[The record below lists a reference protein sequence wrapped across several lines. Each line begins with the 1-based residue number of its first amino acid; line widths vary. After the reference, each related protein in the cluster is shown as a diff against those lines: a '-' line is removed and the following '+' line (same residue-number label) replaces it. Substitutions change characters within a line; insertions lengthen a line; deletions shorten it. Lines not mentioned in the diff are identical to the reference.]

1 VPTRYAGEPDEV
13 RALNAHIKLMRAS
26 GAVRAS
32 LDRHLNGLGLTE
44 NQFGVLET
52 LLHLG
57 PLHQRLLGQKLF
69 TSGANITVIV
79 DNLQK
84 RHLVRRDRDRE
95 DRRQVTVSLTPEG
108 RHLIESVFPAHA
120 ARIAALYRA
129 LSAEEQDAL
138 GALSK
143 KLGLA
148 TAAPA
153 SAAGAGAPVAEPAG

>member
-1 VPTRYAGEPDEV
+1 MPTRYAGEPDEV

-26 GAVRAS
+26 GTVRAS

-57 PLHQRLLGQKLF
+57 PLHQRRLGQKLF
-69 TSGANITVIV
+69 TSGANITVVV
-79 DNLQK
+79 DNLEK
-84 RHLVRRDRDRE
+84 RSLVRRYRDRN
-95 DRRQVTVSLTPEG
+95 DRRQVTVSLTPAG
-108 RHLIESVFPAHA
+108 RHLIESVFPVHA

-143 KLGLA
+143 KLGLGTGA
-148 TAAPA
+148 AAPA
-153 SAAGAGAPVAEPAG
+153 AAPAAEPGG